1 METAKKIAEL
11 IPQLTATRSSC
22 ETLQKA
28 SPAPILKS
36 SNGEMAVSLY
46 RDAEPSP
53 AEIAVSMKRLQ
64 VAFPKMEPAF
74 FNLLA
79 ERIMGNG
86 FTSERLKDAV
96 NHVLDNFQYKEL
108 NISDIIR
115 FDRRVRLYTHNEVS
129 RMVTE
134 GKAAFSDFEIRE
146 IGGTYYRIL
155 RTDLER
161 K

>member
-1 METAKKIAEL
+1 METAVKIAEL

-28 SPAPILKS
+28 SPAPITKS

-53 AEIAVSMKRLQ
+53 AEVAVSMKRLQ

-86 FTSERLKDAV
+86 FTAERLKDAV

-115 FDRRVRLYTHNEVS
+115 FDRRAKLYTYSEVCQL
-129 RMVTE
+129 VTS
-134 GKAAFSDFEIRE
+134 GKAVWEDFEKRE
-146 IGGTYYRIL
+146 INGTVFRIKKA
-155 RTDLER
+155 DLI
-161 K
+161 

>member
-1 METAKKIAEL
+1 MTTKIAEL
-11 IPQLTATRSSC
+11 MPLEMMETRTSC
-22 ETLQKA
+22 GISLRESRGA
-28 SPAPILKS
+28 ISRNS
-36 SNGEMAVSLY
+36 DGEMSISVYSGKVATSKEVAVG
-46 RDAEPSP
+46 
-53 AEIAVSMKRLQ
+53 MKRLK
-64 VAFPKMEPAF
+64 VAFPKMGNEF
-74 FNLLA
+74 FNLLS
-79 ERIMGNG
+79 ERVVDNG
-86 FTSERLKDAV
+86 FSSDRL
-96 NHVLDNFQYKEL
+96 NHAINYVLDNFQYKEL

>member
-1 METAKKIAEL
+1 MGNE
-11 IPQLTATRSSC
+11 
-22 ETLQKA
+22 
-28 SPAPILKS
+28 
-36 SNGEMAVSLY
+36 
-46 RDAEPSP
+46 
-53 AEIAVSMKRLQ
+53 
-64 VAFPKMEPAF
+64 F

-79 ERIMGNG
+79 ERVVDNG
-86 FTSERLKDAV
+86 FTSDRLNHAI

-134 GKAAFSDFEIRE
+134 CKAAFSDFEIRE
-146 IGGTYYRIL
+146 IGGTFYRIL

>member
-1 METAKKIAEL
+1 MRNNDGETSISVYSGKA
-11 IPQLTATRSSC
+11 ATPK
-22 ETLQKA
+22 EV
-28 SPAPILKS
+28 
-36 SNGEMAVSLY
+36 AVG
-46 RDAEPSP
+46 
-53 AEIAVSMKRLQ
+53 MKRLK
-64 VAFPKMEPAF
+64 VAFPKMGNEF

-79 ERIMGNG
+79 ERVVDNG
-86 FTSERLKDAV
+86 FTSDRLNHAI

-134 GKAAFSDFEIRE
+134 CKAAFSDFEIRE
-146 IGGTYYRIL
+146 IGGTFYRIL

>member
-1 METAKKIAEL
+1 MTTATKIAEL

-86 FTSERLKDAV
+86 FTAERLKDAV
-96 NHVLDNFQYKEL
+96 NHMLDNFQYKEL

-115 FDRRVRLYTHNEVS
+115 FDRRAKLYTYIEVCQL
-129 RMVTE
+129 VTS
-134 GKAAFSDFEIRE
+134 GKAVWEDFEKRE
-146 IGGTYYRIL
+146 INGTVFRIKKA
-155 RTDLER
+155 DLV
-161 K
+161 